1 MWNIK
6 WEEIGMELRT
16 NSEAHSTL
24 RKWKNWKWKHCQSH
38 GKPYKKKVKLK
49 NVFCSPCGQKSTYTA
64 AALSMWLACWRTH
77 DWFWPLDKS
86 KADHKIT
93 CAYLEIPHNHER
105 HHSST
110 ALQSPSRW
118 SSPVH
123 APFSLNSLS
132 ISTAP
137 ERCWTMLSPVD
148 AKLG

>member
-1 MWNIK
+1 MRGDRHGAEHKLWSSFNTPK
-6 WEEIGMELRT
+6 MEEL
-16 NSEAHSTL
+16 
-24 RKWKNWKWKHCQSH
+24 
-38 GKPYKKKVKLK
+38 KLK
-49 NVFCSPCGQKSTYTA
+49 ALPVSWEALQKKMKLKYVFCSPCEQKNTYTA

-93 CAYLEIPHNHER
+93 CAYLDISHNHER

-110 ALQSPSRW
+110 VSQSPSRW
-118 SSPVH
+118 SSPVD

-132 ISTAP
+132 ISTSP
-137 ERCWTMLSPVD
+137 ERCWTALSPVD